1 VPHLRSFT
9 VPDSAAARAAARVAT
24 VGRSSSSAP
33 SRTRR
38 SDENTFGGGRSDT
51 PLPPSAATE
60 VKDGA
65 LDILEALGVCVALG
79 IAELGRRVLYNIDVS
94 PHLFLVHL
102 LEVIRDG
109 EVFPLGA
116 NFRTERPFVAIR
128 QIRDAAGCYSVWSRD
143 ALRPLQLS
151 LVLKS

>member
-1 VPHLRSFT
+1 LLLAHVDNVAADHWPASGGKEKAPALVPHLTSLT
-9 VPDSAAARAAARVAT
+9 VPDSAAARAAARVAA

-79 IAELGRRVLYNIDVS
+79 ISELGRRVLYNNDVS
-94 PHLFLVHL
+94 PHLFVVHL
-102 LEVIRDG
+102 L
-109 EVFPLGA
+109 
-116 NFRTERPFVAIR
+116 
-128 QIRDAAGCYSVWSRD
+128 
-143 ALRPLQLS
+143 
-151 LVLKS
+151 